1 MVRKPPKIPHV
12 KHVKRGQKWYSYFNT
27 GQRKDGKPI
36 YARLPELS
44 SAGFWDSYASY
55 KAGRT
60 KRAAAGEYTVSSLA
74 ADYLNSAE
82 YADKAENTRNNY
94 RVQIERIKGVW
105 GAFPVNALEPFRVRQ
120 VLEAESWG
128 AGTRNMVIAVLAVIY
143 KWGRRN
149 NRTTVDPVKDIDRYE
164 VGEHDPWPEDV
175 LEAGLASDD
184 PTVRLAVHL
193 LYFTGQRIGDV
204 MKMRWGDI
212 RGGYIYVKQTKTKKI
227 VEPPLSAELK
237 AELDRTPK
245 TAVTIVTGI
254 NEGQLRRKLQAFT
267 AGHGVKT
274 VPHGLRKN
282 AVNALLEAGC
292 TIAEVSAITGQTH
305 QVVEHYAAKVNRK
318 KLGGAA
324 IYKLDSA
331 RGKTA

>member
-1 MVRKPPKIPHV
+1 MVRKPPKIEHV
-12 KHVKRGQKWYSYFNT
+12 KHVRRGLKWYSYFNT

-36 YARLPELS
+36 YARLPEHCS
-44 SAGFWDSYASY
+44 VGFWDSYASY

-60 KRAAAGEYTVSSLA
+60 KRANAAEYTVARLA
-74 ADYLNSAE
+74 ADYMNSAE
-82 YADKAENTRNNY
+82 YADKAENTRSNY

-105 GAFPVNALEPFRVRQ
+105 GSFPVNALETFHVRA
-120 VLEAESWG
+120 VMESESWG
-128 AGTRNMVIAVLAVIY
+128 AGTRNMVLAVLGVIY
-143 KWGRRN
+143 KWGRLN
-149 NRTTVDPVKDIDRYE
+149 NRTNADPVKDIKRYD
-164 VGEHDPWPEDV
+164 VGEHDPWPEDI
-175 LEAGLASDD
+175 LEAALVSDD
-184 PTVRLAVHL
+184 PIIRLAVHL

-212 RGGYIYVKQTKTKKI
+212 RGGYIYVKQTKTKKL

-245 TAVTIVTGI
+245 TAVTILTGI

-267 AGHGVKT
+267 EKHGVKT

-305 QVVEHYAAKVNRK
+305 QVVEHYAAKVNRR
-318 KLGGAA
+318 KLGGSA
-324 IYKLDSA
+324 IIKLDTA
-331 RGKTA
+331 RNKSS